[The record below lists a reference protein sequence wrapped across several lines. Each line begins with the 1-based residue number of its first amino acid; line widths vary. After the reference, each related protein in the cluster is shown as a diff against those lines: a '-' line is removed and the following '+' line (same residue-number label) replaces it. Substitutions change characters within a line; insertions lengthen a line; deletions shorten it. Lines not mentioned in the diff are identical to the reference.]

1 MASRRSKRGP
11 GQTTTISSSSAAPDA
26 PPVMEDNMSPY
37 GMPDHYMHMQELTPS
52 LRDVTSYYAQGQA
65 NPQQYMAPPASRDQP
80 PSNNTMAGTHI
91 HVIDKEFQKQFRG
104 RMTGQT
110 NAKIHWMENKKSQVM
125 GICWTMACLGLTLAF
140 YNYRWAGLIA
150 GSVNTIVCGLAVV
163 VTYSQ
168 KREWHQHPNPIV
180 HMRSCLSIFL
190 AICLLL
196 NVYVD
201 YDPNPLHNGDFNS
214 TKACKNLAGLTEF
227 FFFSSEAWGL
237 VMAIDLLSS
246 LNDPFKSY
254 KRSMKFYHAFV
265 WIASLVMGVVTFAA
279 KYDGLDAG
287 GFFQVDG
294 RAVNTSAPAKQLIGF
309 CLASSRNLD
318 EPNTNKSA
326 TVGKDE
332 DVGAKFFRIQTWPWI
347 LLYGFVIFVLIVSLV
362 VLLIAWRRL
371 YSGGVPKTYNL
382 RLRVLNYIS
391 LFTGALVFY
400 WLFLLFLYMS
410 TYFVTNSATHQ
421 DDLAPMVLKQF
432 FMFLIASKGYL
443 EYIIWFAVNNVQK
456 TRGKGR
462 NHDVDVDL
470 SPQVNLALRSEIL
483 YYTTSGIKQSVHE
496 VGNGSNTSE
505 MFLLNDGSSDDKHNR
520 AIKFW
525 SYAPTT
531 FRAIR
536 ETFGIGDHEY
546 TSLFSA
552 TTKERFSEGRSGAF
566 MFYTSDE
573 SFIVKT
579 MSREECDLLRRM
591 APKYATYLMSHP
603 HSLLTKFYGC
613 HAVLLYG
620 KMYYFVVMGNLF
632 ANTQVIHH
640 RYDIKGSWE
649 DRNATMPK
657 VGGKVTCRYC
667 NARYTFGSTKSQECG
682 DGLNYHEPN
691 IVLKDNDL
699 MTKVRIDPRSA
710 EQLYDQICFDS
721 DFLYDQGIMD
731 YSLLMGVQS
740 CEYYVEPGIVG
751 GAHGN
756 GIQSASAFATQMAT
770 SVNGPALYQFGI
782 IDFLQQW
789 TFEKK
794 FERYYKRY
802 VKRKDPDGISA
813 MPPKQYK
820 LRFQQKMSQV
830 FAISKGLSNPFAGQQ
845 PIWLDVLDQGVAS
858 STRNNGVYRENATT
872 FNQYVDEANLR
883 HTTAMVLSDN
893 ERDTRHVIPK

>member
-1 MASRRSKRGP
+1 MASRRSKRTP
-11 GQTTTISSSSAAPDA
+11 GGRNGTTMSSSSTTGTGAPD
-26 PPVMEDNMSPY
+26 PMPVMEDSPY
-37 GMPDHYMHMQELTPS
+37 GGVPDHYMHMQELTPS
-52 LRDVTSYYAQGQA
+52 LRDVTSYYAQGQTNA
-65 NPQQYMAPPASRDQP
+65 QQYMPAATSRDML
-80 PSNNTMAGTHI
+80 SNAAPGAHI

-201 YDPNPLHNGDFNS
+201 YDPNPLHASSNS
-214 TKACKNLAGLTEF
+214 SIKACKNLAGLTEF

-265 WIASLVMGVVTFAA
+265 WTASLVMGIITFTAQIE
-279 KYDGLDAG
+279 GLDAG

-294 RAVNTSAPAKQLIGF
+294 RAVNTTAPTSQLIGF
-309 CLASSRNLD
+309 CLASSRN
-318 EPNTNKSA
+318 EPNKTDTISKANGTSN
-326 TVGKDE
+326 GNE
-332 DVGAKFFRIQTWPWI
+332 NGFFRIQTWPWI

-410 TYFVTNSATHQ
+410 TYFVTNSANEK

-432 FMFLIASKGYL
+432 FTFLIASKGYL

-456 TRGKGR
+456 TRGK
-462 NHDVDVDL
+462 NHTSDVDVDL

-505 MFLLNDGSSDDKHNR
+505 MFLLNDGSDEKHNKT
-520 AIKFW
+520 IKFW

-536 ETFGIGDHEY
+536 ETYGIDDHEY
-546 TSLFSA
+546 TNLFSA

-591 APKYATYLMSHP
+591 APRYANYLVSHP
-603 HSLLTKFYGC
+603 QSLLTKFYGC

-649 DRNATMPK
+649 DRNAAMPK

-699 MTKVRIDPRSA
+699 MTKVRIDPRAA

-721 DFLYDQGIMD
+721 DFLYEQGIMD

-751 GAHGN
+751 GMNLN
-756 GIQSASAFATQMAT
+756 GIQPTSVFATQMAT

-794 FERYYKRY
+794 FERFYKRY

-830 FAISKGLSNPFAGQQ
+830 FAISKGMANAFVGQQ
-845 PIWLDVLDQGVAS
+845 PIWLDVLDQGVTS
-858 STRNNGVYRENATT
+858 STRNRRENGTT
-872 FNQYVDEANLR
+872 FNQYAVDEANLR

-893 ERDTRHVIPK
+893 ERDTRHVIP